1 MKFLNLL
8 KTPWPYAA
16 LLVAHIIWGANTVV
30 VKVTLNE
37 FPVMSLNF
45 IRFGLATLL
54 ILPFLLNVDRKSLRV
69 RFEDWPKIIL
79 ASLLMVTATIALSYE
94 GIKHTTAINA
104 SVLGLIVPILSVLGG
119 WFFLKEHVYW
129 ANIFGIISGLAGCL
143 IIVGIPLLFFGT
155 FSGSNLF
162 GDGLVLLAGVCFTAG
177 TIVAKKIL
185 DKYSAL
191 LITAISFFVAFL
203 SFSVPAGLEYSKNP
217 EWINSVTLL
226 GVLGLLY
233 ITILASVCA
242 FFLMEWG
249 LKKTDVIKANLF
261 QYVEPAVAATIALPV
276 LGERISFSFIIG
288 TVLIVLG
295 VYWGTLGKSYH
306 HRLLH
311 RHHRA

>member
-1 MKFLNLL
+1 MRFLHLL
-8 KTPWPYAA
+8 KTPWPYVA

-30 VKVTLNE
+30 VKITLNE

-54 ILPFLLNVDRKSLRV
+54 IIPFLLNVDKKSLKV
-69 RFEDWPKIIL
+69 KFTDWPRIIL
-79 ASLLMVTATIALSYE
+79 ASFLMVSATIALSYE

-104 SVLGLIVPILSVLGG
+104 SVLMLVIPILSVLGG

-129 ANIFGIISGLAGCL
+129 ANILGVLVGLIGSLVIIGL
-143 IIVGIPLLFFGT
+143 PLLFFGT
-155 FSGSNLF
+155 FSGKNLL
-162 GDGLVLLAGVCFTAG
+162 GDGLVFLAGVSFTAG
-177 TIVAKKIL
+177 TIVAKKVL

-191 LITAISFFVAFL
+191 LITAISFFVGFL
-203 SFSVPAGLEYSKNP
+203 SFSIPTGLEYYRDPS
-217 EWINSVTLL
+217 WISSVTLL
-226 GVLGLLY
+226 GILGLLY

-261 QYVEPAVAATIALPV
+261 QYVEPAVTATIALPI

-288 TVLIVLG
+288 TILVVLG
-295 VYWGTLGKSYH
+295 VYWGTLGKPHH

-311 RHHRA
+311 RHHRT